1 QDRQILE
8 IHDSADGSGR
18 SAGCQKQ
25 SRSEWG
31 RSCSQPTRLCAEAVN
46 NWSLPSRGS
55 VRRRGRRGSCH
66 ARRSCA
72 RRGPPA
78 KVARLNSLPRMMR
91 ILTRPVFRLALLASA
106 AALLASSAAAADQG
120 YFGRW
125 ALTIPGGGA
134 GWLELR
140 DEGGWYDGSILWG
153 GGSVVPVSSV
163 IFTDDAVMIMRTRE
177 VRRRD
182 AAGKVV
188 RTQQFTE
195 ALRGVLDGDT
205 L

>member
-1 QDRQILE
+1 
-8 IHDSADGSGR
+8 
-18 SAGCQKQ
+18 
-25 SRSEWG
+25 
-31 RSCSQPTRLCAEAVN
+31 
-46 NWSLPSRGS
+46 
-55 VRRRGRRGSCH
+55 
-66 ARRSCA
+66 
-72 RRGPPA
+72 
-78 KVARLNSLPRMMR
+78 
-91 ILTRPVFRLALLASA
+91 
-106 AALLASSAAAADQG
+106 

-205 L
+205 LRFTRINPRDDGRGIEIAEFTGVRIPDLPEA